1 MPRITMSYRRD
12 DSLDITGRI
21 FDRLAGHFGREAVFR
36 ASTTFPPGAD
46 FRRHIDRVLEESDI
60 VLAIVGQRW
69 IGPDDEQRRLASP
82 ADTVRL
88 QHRPHI
94 SSDPTEGAEDLVSR
108 TRAHAQVRVGLLQT
122 SEKATDTIT
131 FSPFRSQSAVTDGGH
146 LTLQL
151 LLLGDHA

>member
-1 MPRITMSYRRD
+1 VT
-12 DSLDITGRI
+12 
-21 FDRLAGHFGREAVFR
+21 
-36 ASTTFPPGAD
+36 STTFPPGAD
-46 FRRHIDRVLEESDI
+46 FRRHIDRVLDESDI
-60 VLAIVGQRW
+60 VLAIVGRHGSALTMNSAVLQAQ
-69 IGPDDEQRRLASP
+69 P
-82 ADTVRL
+82 TVRL

-94 SSDPTEGAEDLVSR
+94 SSDPTEGTEDLVSR
-108 TRAHAQVRVGLLQT
+108 TRAYAQVRVGLLQT